1 MDSVLRAAA
10 IYLVL
15 MVLFKIAGRRS
26 LAELTTFDLV
36 LLMVIGEA
44 TQQALLGDDF
54 SLVNAVLVIVTL
66 IAIDIGFSLVK
77 QRSQW
82 FSRLLDGGPTILVE
96 QGRALHQRLK
106 HARLDEEDILEAS
119 RSAQGITEMSQIK
132 FAILERNGKISII
145 PYDSAEEAMPMNTPS
160 TTTQPDADAPEQL
173 PEKDLGQGLSDDERV
188 SREGERNPDS
198 NGKGARVTQGPEDEK
213 RLEP

>member
-15 MVLFKIAGRRS
+15 LVLFKVAGRRT

-54 SLVNAVLVIVTL
+54 SLTNAVMVIVTL

-77 QRSQW
+77 QRSTW
-82 FSRLLDGGPTILVE
+82 FARVLDGGPTVLVE
-96 QGRALHQRLK
+96 EGQVLHKRLK
-106 HARLDEEDILEAS
+106 HARLDEGDILEAA
-119 RSAQGITEMSQIK
+119 RSTQGLVEIRQIR
-132 FAILERNGKISII
+132 FAILERNGKISVI
-145 PYDSAEEAMPMNTPS
+145 PYE
-160 TTTQPDADAPEQL
+160 
-173 PEKDLGQGLSDDERV
+173 
-188 SREGERNPDS
+188 
-198 NGKGARVTQGPEDEK
+198 
-213 RLEP
+213 

>member
-54 SLVNAVLVIVTL
+54 SLTNAVLVIATL
-66 IAIDIGFSLVK
+66 IAIDIGLPLIK
-77 QRSQW
+77 QRFTW
-82 FSRLLDGGPTILVE
+82 LARVLDGGPTVLVE
-96 QGRALHQRLK
+96 HGRLLPERLK
-106 HARLDEEDILEAS
+106 RARLDADDVLEAA
-119 RSAQGITEMSQIK
+119 RSAQGIVELRQIR
-132 FAILERNGKISII
+132 FAILERNGKISVI
-145 PYDSAEEAMPMNTPS
+145 PYE
-160 TTTQPDADAPEQL
+160 
-173 PEKDLGQGLSDDERV
+173 
-188 SREGERNPDS
+188 
-198 NGKGARVTQGPEDEK
+198 
-213 RLEP
+213 

>member
-54 SLVNAVLVIVTL
+54 SLTNALLVIATL
-66 IAIDIGFSLVK
+66 ITIDIGLSLIK
-77 QRSQW
+77 QRSRW
-82 FSRLLDGGPTILVE
+82 FSRLLDGGPTIVVE
-96 QGRALHQRLK
+96 NGQLLHERLK
-106 HARLDEEDILEAS
+106 RARLDEDDILEAA
-119 RSAQGITEMSQIK
+119 RSAQGIVEIRQIK
-132 FAILERNGKISII
+132 FAILERNGKLSVI
-145 PYDSAEEAMPMNTPS
+145 PYE
-160 TTTQPDADAPEQL
+160 
-173 PEKDLGQGLSDDERV
+173 
-188 SREGERNPDS
+188 
-198 NGKGARVTQGPEDEK
+198 
-213 RLEP
+213 

>member
-54 SLVNAVLVIVTL
+54 SLTNALLVIAT
-66 IAIDIGFSLVK
+66 
-77 QRSQW
+77 
-82 FSRLLDGGPTILVE
+82 
-96 QGRALHQRLK
+96 
-106 HARLDEEDILEAS
+106 
-119 RSAQGITEMSQIK
+119 
-132 FAILERNGKISII
+132 
-145 PYDSAEEAMPMNTPS
+145 
-160 TTTQPDADAPEQL
+160 
-173 PEKDLGQGLSDDERV
+173 
-188 SREGERNPDS
+188 
-198 NGKGARVTQGPEDEK
+198 
-213 RLEP
+213 